1 LISPSNPEYN
11 QIHHQWT
18 GNRKVRQ
25 MDEHNLVISQL
36 SRECEIDGHTVK
48 VEIYGSGKKDWILE
62 VLDADGN
69 STVWDS
75 KFETDGLA
83 FQEFQRTI
91 EEEGIDSVI
100 GPPD

>member
-1 LISPSNPEYN
+1 MNK
-11 QIHHQWT
+11 H
-18 GNRKVRQ
+18 
-25 MDEHNLVISQL
+25 DLVISPL
-36 SRECEIDGHTVK
+36 SRECEIGGHTVK

-62 VLDADGN
+62 VLDAEGN

-75 KFETDGLA
+75 TFETDALA
-83 FQEFQRTI
+83 FQEFQRTV